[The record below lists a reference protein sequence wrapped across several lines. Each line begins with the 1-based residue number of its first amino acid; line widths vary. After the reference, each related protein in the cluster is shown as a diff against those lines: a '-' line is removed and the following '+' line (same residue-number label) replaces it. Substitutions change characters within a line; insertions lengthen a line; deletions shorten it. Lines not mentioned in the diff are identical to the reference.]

1 MRNDWSPATAQAFVD
16 RYAASG
22 APPELALRTYSARLL
37 GVIPELVMH
46 GGGNTSVKLAM
57 KDLHGDEIDVLC
69 IKGSGW
75 DLANIEPQGHPAVR
89 LEPLRRLRALDRLSD
104 EDMVNAQRQNLLDTA
119 APNPSVEA
127 LLHAYLPHRFVD
139 HTHAVA
145 VCAVTDQAN
154 AERIAREVWGDRVAL
169 VPYIM
174 PGFAL
179 AKRAAEIFEQ
189 TPEVEGLVLLKH
201 GLITFGETAEESY
214 ERMIRLVS
222 AAEDYIAAR
231 APELPPIAVARGGEI
246 DGAAAADLLPRLRGV
261 LHEASQ
267 GQAATQ
273 HWLLDLRWSDDIARL
288 LARRD
293 LQDVLGRG
301 VSTPD
306 HVIRTKG
313 WPVLLP
319 AAGAEPQA
327 WREQARAAVAEFQGR
342 YCAYFDR
349 GNSRVGGAKRRL
361 DPLPRLFAI
370 PGLGLAAM
378 GTTAADARIA
388 ADLGEAWAATAL
400 RAEGVG
406 RFEPVDEAEL
416 FDMEYWSLEQ
426 AKLGKGQAKPLAGRV
441 VVVTGGGGAIGAA
454 TLAAFAAHG
463 AEIAAI
469 DLDQA
474 TAEAAVKAC
483 GRGLALACD
492 LTDPAAV
499 AAAFERIAARYGGLD
514 VVVSNAG
521 AAWTGRMAELPD
533 AVLRRSFELNFFAH
547 QNVAQAAVR
556 VLRQQGMGGALLFN
570 VSKQAI
576 NPGDGFGAYGAPKA
590 ALLSLMRQYAL
601 ELGPEGVRVNALN
614 PDRIRSG
621 LLTDEMIA
629 SRAKSRGVSEA
640 DYMSGNLLGQEVTAE
655 DVAQAFVF
663 QALMLRTTGAVFTV
677 DGGNV
682 AAMLR

>member
-16 RYAASG
+16 RYAALG
-22 APPELALRTYSARLL
+22 VPPELALRTYSARLL
-37 GVIPELVMH
+37 GVVPELVMH

-57 KDLHGDEIDVLC
+57 RDLHGEAIEVLC

-104 EDMVNAQRQNLLDTA
+104 EDMVNAQRQNLLDTT

-145 VCAVTDQAN
+145 VCAVTDQPN

-189 TPEVEGLVLLKH
+189 TPDVEGLVLLKH

-231 APELPPIAVARGGEI
+231 APELPPIAVARGGEV
-246 DGAAAADLLPRLRGV
+246 DTHAAADLLPQLRGV
-261 LHEASQ
+261 LHEAAQ
-267 GQAATQ
+267 GSTAPQ
-273 HWLLDLRWSDDIARL
+273 HWALDLRWSGDIAGVLDRPDVQDL
-288 LARRD
+288 LN
-293 LQDVLGRG
+293 RG

-319 AAGAEPQA
+319 AAQTDGAA
-327 WREQARAAVAEFQGR
+327 WRAQAAAALAGFQDR
-342 YCAYFDR
+342 YAAYFDR
-349 GNSRVGGAKRRL
+349 GNARAGGAKRRL

-370 PGLGLAAM
+370 PGLGLAAA
-378 GTTAADARIA
+378 GATAAEARIV

-400 RAEGVG
+400 RGEAVG
-406 RFEPVDEAEL
+406 RFEPVNEAEL

-454 TLAAFAAHG
+454 TLAAFAAQG
-463 AEIAAI
+463 AEVVAI

-474 TAEAAVKAC
+474 AADQAVKAC

-492 LTDPAAV
+492 VTDSAAV
-499 AAAFERIAARYGGLD
+499 AKAFAQIASRYGGVD
-514 VVVSNAG
+514 IVVSNAG

-533 AVLRRSFELNFFAH
+533 EVLRKSFELNFFAH
-547 QNVAQAAVR
+547 QSVAQAAAQIFR
-556 VLRQQGMGGALLFN
+556 RQQMGGALLFN
-570 VSKQAI
+570 VSKQAV

-601 ELGPEGVRVNALN
+601 ELGGEGVRVNAVN

-621 LLTDEMIA
+621 LLTEEMIA

-640 DYMSGNLLGQEVTAE
+640 DYICGNLLGQEVLAE

>member
-1 MRNDWSPATAQAFVD
+1 MRNDWSPATAQTFVD
-16 RYAASG
+16 RYVASG
-22 APPELALRTYSARLL
+22 VPPELALRTYSARLL
-37 GVIPELVMH
+37 GVVPELVMH
-46 GGGNTSVKLAM
+46 GGGNTSVKLVM
-57 KDLHGDEIDVLC
+57 RDLHGEEIDVLC

-75 DLANIEPQGHPAVR
+75 DLATIEPQGHPAVR

-139 HTHAVA
+139 HTHAIA
-145 VCAVTDQAN
+145 VCAVTDQPD
-154 AERIAREVWGDRVAL
+154 AERMAREVWGERVAV

-189 TPEVEGLVLLKH
+189 RPEVEGLVLLKH
-201 GLITFGETAEESY
+201 GLITFGETAQESY

-222 AAEDYIAAR
+222 AAEAYVAAR
-231 APELPPIAVARGGEI
+231 APELPPIAVARG
-246 DGAAAADLLPRLRGV
+246 DAAAGQAAAELLPRLRGA
-261 LHEASQ
+261 LH
-267 GQAATQ
+267 GAARDAAAPQ
-273 HWLLDLRWSDDIARL
+273 HWVLDVRTSDDIGRL

-293 LQDVLGRG
+293 LEDLLHRG

-319 AAGAEPQA
+319 AAETHGAARRAQA
-327 WREQARAAVAEFQGR
+327 AEAIAAFQVR
-342 YCAYFDR
+342 YAAYFDR
-349 GNSRVGGAKRRL
+349 GNVRAGGSKRRL

-370 PGLGLAAM
+370 PGLGLAAA
-378 GTTAADARIA
+378 GTSAGEARVA

-400 RAEGVG
+400 RGEAIG
-406 RFEPVDEAEL
+406 RFEPVNEAEL
-416 FDMEYWSLEQ
+416 FDIEYWSLEQ
-426 AKLGKGQAKPLAGRV
+426 AKLGKGQPKPLAGRV
-441 VVVTGGGGAIGAA
+441 VAVTGGGGAIGAA
-454 TLAAFAAHG
+454 TIAAFAAQG
-463 AEIAAI
+463 AEVVAV
-469 DLDQA
+469 DLDPAAAEQA
-474 TAEAAVKAC
+474 VQAC
-483 GRGLALACD
+483 GRGLALPCD
-492 LTDPAAV
+492 VTDPAAV
-499 AAAFERIAARYGGLD
+499 AATFAQIAVRYGGVD
-514 VVVSNAG
+514 IVVSNAG
-521 AAWTGRMAELPD
+521 AAWTGRMAELPEE
-533 AVLRRSFELNFFAH
+533 VLRKSFELNFFAH
-547 QNVAQAAVR
+547 QNVAQAAAQVFR
-556 VLRQQGMGGALLFN
+556 RQDIGGVLLFN
-570 VSKQAI
+570 VSKQAV

-590 ALLSLMRQYAL
+590 ALLALTRQYAL
-601 ELGPEGVRVNALN
+601 ELGREGVRVNAVN

-621 LLTDEMIA
+621 LLTDAMIA
-629 SRAKSRGVSEA
+629 SRAQSRGVSEA
-640 DYMSGNLLGQEVTAE
+640 DYMGGNLLGQEVLAE

>member
-22 APPELALRTYSARLL
+22 APEELALRTYSARLL
-37 GVIPELVMH
+37 GVVPELVMH

-57 KDLHGDEIDVLC
+57 KDLHGEEIDVLC

-75 DLANIEPQGHPAVR
+75 DLATIEPQGHPAVR
-89 LEPLRRLRALDRLSD
+89 LEPLRRLRALHSLSD

-145 VCAVTDQAN
+145 VCAVTDQPN

-189 TPEVEGLVLLKH
+189 TPDVEGMVLLKH

-214 ERMIRLVS
+214 ERMIRLVT

-231 APELPPIAVARGGEI
+231 ASELAPIAVARGGEVQTH
-246 DGAAAADLLPRLRGV
+246 AAAALLPQLRGV
-261 LHEASQ
+261 LHQASQ
-267 GQAATQ
+267 TQPATQ
-273 HWLLDLRWSDDIARL
+273 HWVLDLRWSDDIARL
-288 LARRD
+288 LERPD
-293 LQDVLGRG
+293 LQDLLNRG

-319 AAGAEPQA
+319 AAGAEPAA
-327 WREQARAAVAEFQGR
+327 WREQASDAVAAYQDR

-349 GNSRVGGAKRRL
+349 GNSRANGAKRRL
-361 DPLPRLFAI
+361 DSLPRIFAI
-370 PGLGLAAM
+370 PGLGLAAA
-378 GTTAADARIA
+378 GATAAEARIA

-400 RAEGVG
+400 RAEAVG

-426 AKLGKGQAKPLAGRV
+426 AKLGKGQPKPLAGRV
-441 VVVTGGGGAIGAA
+441 VVVTGGAGAIGAA
-454 TLAAFAAHG
+454 TLAAFAAQG
-463 AEIAAI
+463 AEVVAI
-469 DLDQA
+469 DLDRA
-474 TAEAAVKAC
+474 AAERAVKAC

-492 LTDPAAV
+492 VTDPAAV
-499 AAAFERIAARYGGLD
+499 AVTFEQIASRYGGLD
-514 VVVSNAG
+514 IVVSNAG

-533 AVLRRSFELNFFAH
+533 EVLRRSFELNFFAH

-556 VLRQQGMGGALLFN
+556 IFRQQEMGGALLFN
-570 VSKQAI
+570 VSKQAV

-590 ALLSLMRQYAL
+590 ALLSLVRQYAL
-601 ELGPEGVRVNALN
+601 ELGPDGVRVNGLN

-629 SRAKSRGVSEA
+629 NRAKSRGVSEA

-663 QALMLRTTGAVFTV
+663 QALMLRTTGAVLTV

>member
-1 MRNDWSPATAQAFVD
+1 MRNDWSPQAAQAFVD
-16 RYAASG
+16 RYAALG
-22 APPELALRTYSARLL
+22 IAPELALRTYSARLL
-37 GVIPELVMH
+37 GAVPELVMH
-46 GGGNTSVKLAM
+46 GGGNTSVKLTLR
-57 KDLHGDEIDVLC
+57 DLHGEELEVLC

-75 DLANIEPQGHPAVR
+75 DLAAIEPQGHPAVR
-89 LEPLRRLRALDRLSD
+89 LEPLRRLRTLDRLSD
-104 EDMVNAQRQNLLDTA
+104 EDMVNAQRQNLIDTA

-127 LLHAYLPHRFVD
+127 LLHAYLSHRFVD

-145 VCAVTDQAN
+145 FCAVTDQPD

-179 AKRAAEIFEQ
+179 AKHAAEIFDAR
-189 TPEVEGLVLLKH
+189 PEVEGLALLKH

-222 AAEDYIAAR
+222 AAEDYIPAR
-231 APELPPIAVARGGEI
+231 APDLPPISLLQGGR
-246 DGAAAADLLPRLRGV
+246 AAASTAAELLPELRGV
-261 LHEASQ
+261 LHR
-267 GQAATQ
+267 AARDVGAPE
-273 HWLLDLRWSDDIARL
+273 HWVLDLRWSDDIARL
-288 LARRD
+288 LARPNLHD
-293 LQDVLGRG
+293 LVNRG

-319 AAGAEPQA
+319 TAQGDAQGWGAGAAEA
-327 WREQARAAVAEFQGR
+327 IRGFEQQ
-342 YCAYFDR
+342 YQAYFER
-349 GNSRVGGAKRRL
+349 GNLRAGGTKRML
-361 DPLPRLFAI
+361 DPLPRLFAL
-370 PGLGLAAM
+370 PGLGLAAA
-378 GTTAADARIA
+378 GTTATEAKIA

-400 RAEGVG
+400 RAEAVG

-426 AKLGKGQAKPLAGRV
+426 AKLGKAKPKPLAGRV
-441 VVVTGGGGAIGAA
+441 VVVTGGGGAIGKA
-454 TLAAFAAHG
+454 TLAAFAAQG
-463 AEIAAI
+463 AEVVAL
-469 DLDQA
+469 DLD
-474 TAEAAVKAC
+474 AEAARAAVKAC
-483 GRGLALACD
+483 GRGLALGCD
-492 LTDPAAV
+492 VTDSSAV
-499 AAAFERIAARYGGLD
+499 TATFAEIAARYGGMD
-514 VVVSNAG
+514 IVVSNAG

-533 AVLRRSFELNFFAH
+533 EVLRKSFELNFFAH
-547 QNVAQAAVR
+547 QNVAQAAAQVFR
-556 VLRQQGMGGALLFN
+556 RQGIGGALLFN
-570 VSKQAI
+570 VSKQAV

-590 ALLSLMRQYAL
+590 ALLALVRQYAL
-601 ELGPEGVRVNALN
+601 ELGREGIRVNAVN

-629 SRAKSRGVSEA
+629 SRAQSRGVSEA
-640 DYMSGNLLGQEVTAE
+640 DYMAGNLLGEEVLAE

-663 QALMLRTTGAVFTV
+663 QALMPRTTGAVFTV

>member
-1 MRNDWSPATAQAFVD
+1 MRSDWSSETAQAFVD
-16 RYAASG
+16 RYAAAG
-22 APPELALRTYSARLL
+22 VPPELALRTYSARLL

-46 GGGNTSVKLAM
+46 GGGNTSVKFTM
-57 KDLHGDEIDVLC
+57 RDLHGDEVDVLGV
-69 IKGSGW
+69 KGSGW
-75 DLANIEPQGHPAVR
+75 DLATIEPQGHPAVR
-89 LEPLRRLRALDRLSD
+89 LEPLRRLRALDRLED

-127 LLHAYLPHRFVD
+127 LLHAFLPHRFVD

-145 VCAVTDQAN
+145 VCAVTDQPD
-154 AERIAREVWGDRVAL
+154 AERIAREVWGERVAV

-189 TPEVEGLVLLKH
+189 RPQVEGLVLLKH
-201 GLITFGETAEESY
+201 GLLTFGDTAHESY

-222 AAEDYIAAR
+222 AAEDYIAKR
-231 APELPPIAVARGGEI
+231 APELPPIAVARGSAPLKPAAAELLPQVRGLLHRAAR
-246 DGAAAADLLPRLRGV
+246 DAGAAR
-261 LHEASQ
+261 
-267 GQAATQ
+267 
-273 HWLLDLRWSDDIARL
+273 HWVLDLRWSEDIARL
-288 LARRD
+288 L
-293 LQDVLGRG
+293 DVPELAGLLNRG

-319 AAGAEPQA
+319 AAEVDPAA
-327 WREQARAAVAEFQGR
+327 WRSQAEQAVAGFQAR
-342 YCAYFDR
+342 YAAYFER
-349 GNSRVGGAKRRL
+349 GNARAGGTKRRL

-370 PGLGLAAM
+370 PGLGLAAA
-378 GTTAADARIA
+378 GVTAAAAGVA

-400 RAEGVG
+400 RAEAVG
-406 RFEPVDEAEL
+406 QFEPVDEAEL

-426 AKLGKGQAKPLAGRV
+426 AKLGKGEPKPLAGRV

-454 TLAAFAAHG
+454 TLAAFANQG
-463 AEIAAI
+463 AEVVSI
-469 DLDQA
+469 DLD
-474 TAEAAVKAC
+474 EAAAEKGV
-483 GRGLALACD
+483 GVGRRGLALACD
-492 LTDPAAV
+492 VTDPAAV
-499 AAAFERIAARYGGLD
+499 DAAFARVASTFGGVD

-521 AAWTGRMAELPD
+521 AAWTGRMPELPD
-533 AVLRRSFELNFFAH
+533 EVLRKSFELNFFAH
-547 QNVAQAAVR
+547 QNVAQAGVR
-556 VLRQQGMGGALLFN
+556 ILRRQQTGGVLLFN
-570 VSKQAI
+570 VSKQAV

-590 ALLSLMRQYAL
+590 ALLSMVRQYAL
-601 ELGPEGVRVNALN
+601 ELGGEGVRVNAVN

-621 LLTDEMIA
+621 VLTDEMIA
-629 SRAKSRGVSEA
+629 SRAKSRGLSEA
-640 DYMSGNLLGQEVTAE
+640 EYMTGNLLGQEVRAE

-663 QALMLRTTGAVFTV
+663 LALMLRTTGAVLTV